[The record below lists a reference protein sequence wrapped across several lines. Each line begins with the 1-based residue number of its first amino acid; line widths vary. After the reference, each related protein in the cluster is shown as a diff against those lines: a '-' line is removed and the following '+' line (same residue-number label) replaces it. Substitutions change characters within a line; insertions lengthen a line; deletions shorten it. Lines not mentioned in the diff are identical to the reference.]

1 VPSDRKVIQ
10 ANVWRAGER
19 ETVEVVATATERPP
33 YEAYAV
39 IVGATQIIA
48 LGLGRRVTWS
58 LGAAAVNDLLQAG
71 YSALTAQANQLAE
84 R

>member
-1 VPSDRKVIQ
+1 MPSDRKVSHVD
-10 ANVWRAGER
+10 VWRLGER
-19 ETVEVVATATERPP
+19 ETVEIVATVTERPP

-39 IVGATQIIA
+39 IVGAPQIIA
-48 LGLGRRVTWS
+48 PRFGRRVTWS

>member
-1 VPSDRKVIQ
+1 VPSDRKVSHVD
-10 ANVWRAGER
+10 VWRLGER
-19 ETVEVVATATERPP
+19 ETVEVVADATERPP

-48 LGLGRRVTWS
+48 PRFGRRVTSS
-58 LGAAAVNDLLQAG
+58 LGAAAVNALQAG